1 MKRTR
6 DKTKLAPKE
15 SQRAD
20 LEEKRHLVRW
30 ARSVGAID
38 GFEFNR
44 LMKKFERPSRP
55 HDLPHFS
62 LVEVDA
68 FNGCPLV
75 EVLKDD
81 GPVHPFDKH
90 FRFGVRKAQMMLAC
104 VNILGEFWRADR
116 EEKLRFETREI
127 TDDRHGVHVRISV
140 EMNPYFIYST
150 GARIETP
157 WLHLEALRPPN
168 EHIGLGSSK
177 CRAIC
182 NVKKGLEDWLQQKGT
197 VRRRPLPT

>member
-1 MKRTR
+1 LKRTR

-20 LEEKRHLVRW
+20 LEEKRHQARFLLVT
-30 ARSVGAID
+30 
-38 GFEFNR
+38 GFITGLEFKEIEAGLRN
-44 LMKKFERPSRP
+44 PS
-55 HDLPHFS
+55 DCFS
-62 LVEVDA
+62 LKEGH
-68 FNGCPLV
+68 FNGHPII
-75 EVLKDD
+75 EVLKNG
-81 GPVHPFDKH
+81 GPVHPFDRH

-116 EEKLRFETREI
+116 GEKLRFETQEI
-127 TDDRHGVHVRISV
+127 TDDRHGVQVRISV

-150 GARIETP
+150 GVRIETP

-177 CRAIC
+177 CRAIFT
-182 NVKKGLEDWLQQKGT
+182 VKKGLEDWLQQQG
-197 VRRRPLPT
+197 R